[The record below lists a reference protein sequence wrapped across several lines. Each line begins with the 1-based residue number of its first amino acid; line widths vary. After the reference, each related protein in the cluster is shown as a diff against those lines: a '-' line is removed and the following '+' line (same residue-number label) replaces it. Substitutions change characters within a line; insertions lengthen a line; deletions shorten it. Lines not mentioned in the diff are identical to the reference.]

1 MARDKTELDEMVNWA
16 GKLIAEWNLER
27 DFASS
32 AWHTQ
37 SPFLRVLSDTSAQS
51 LTIRTTVKMS
61 ALILTLGIVGSKNTV
76 DWTRKNTVDWT
87 RMTEQGTDGL
97 SLEELFKGV
106 MVGDGE
112 SILFHVPPNKA
123 PRRRTRSS
131 ARQRCETGS

>member
-61 ALILTLGIVGSKNTV
+61 ALILTLGIVGSKNM
-76 DWTRKNTVDWT
+76 VDWT

-97 SLEELFKGV
+97 SLEEVFKGV

-112 SILFHVPPNKA
+112 SILFHVLPNKA